1 MRKLTGLGS
10 RLKEARIAKGLTL
23 DDLQNETKI
32 QKRYLA
38 GIEEEDFTSM
48 PGAFYIRVFIKQ
60 YAEAIDVDAEE
71 MLAIYQEE
79 YGNAIQEQHQK
90 VTPPVLQRSSAGLQT
105 SAKLQEMLPKIIVAL
120 FIVVILVISYLLL
133 RDKSLDPNVDSD
145 PLNPNNAIIENP
157 TEQPKPSESV
167 KEEPVQKLQLDSTSG
182 ESSTFTLA
190 NTEELKLVVTTS
202 GDSWIS
208 VTDEQGEERMPGPGA
223 RVMLAGESVEI
234 DASNAEKIRIR
245 VGNYSVAELV
255 VNGQKIDYPTQLIP
269 QNIIITHTP

>member
-1 MRKLTGLGS
+1 MTGLGS

-60 YAEAIDVDAEE
+60 YAEAVDVDAEE

>member
-60 YAEAIDVDAEE
+60 YAEAVDVDAEE